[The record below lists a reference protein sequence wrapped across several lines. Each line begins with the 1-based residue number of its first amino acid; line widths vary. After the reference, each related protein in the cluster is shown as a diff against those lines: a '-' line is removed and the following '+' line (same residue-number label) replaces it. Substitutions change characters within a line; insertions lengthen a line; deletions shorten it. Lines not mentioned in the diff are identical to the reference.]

1 MLITF
6 ARAYPSLSALALIS
20 VCIAGLLDGLG
31 MSMLLSMLTFA
42 TGEANAPPTAPQ
54 KVALKVAEVVG
65 MAPTAFNLLLLA
77 IVVISLNGVLS
88 LLANR
93 QVGYAV
99 AYIAT
104 DLRLALIRAVMNARW
119 RHFLQQSV
127 GRVSNAIAIEAQRAS
142 EAFQLGAEMTAMTLN
157 AIIYFFIALSISPQ
171 AGLSAAIAGT
181 VLLLVF
187 RALIRTS
194 RKAGQSQ
201 TALQASLLTAI
212 NSQLMAGKALKAMA
226 REQHVDALLSDQ
238 TRQLERALRHQ
249 VISKEALAAL
259 QPPLVAIMVG
269 IGFFLGI
276 TALKM
281 PMAAVLVMVFLLARV
296 VNYLS
301 KGQKAYQQV
310 VMRES
315 AYWSMVQATEAART
329 EREPPG
335 GTRTVEMSREL
346 SFDNVSF
353 AHREDRPIL
362 QGASFGVPARGLT
375 VIVGPSGS
383 GKTTLLD
390 LTVGL
395 LQPDSGQI
403 RIDGVALTEVNLR
416 EWRRQVGYVAQESVM
431 VDESVAYNL
440 TLGETIPDDEIREAL
455 RAADALDFV
464 EAMPEGWNTRV
475 GEGGSRLSGGQ
486 RQRLAI
492 ARALIHKPRLLI
504 LDEATSNLDTDAQTA
519 VIETVTHLKSRL
531 AILAVAHQE
540 RLIGVADRV
549 YRLAA
554 ARIVDVSTESRVST
568 YG

>member
-1 MLITF
+1 
-6 ARAYPSLSALALIS
+6 
-20 VCIAGLLDGLG
+20 
-31 MSMLLSMLTFA
+31 
-42 TGEANAPPTAPQ
+42 
-54 KVALKVAEVVG
+54 
-65 MAPTAFNLLLLA
+65 
-77 IVVISLNGVLS
+77 
-88 LLANR
+88 
-93 QVGYAV
+93 
-99 AYIAT
+99 
-104 DLRLALIRAVMNARW
+104 
-119 RHFLQQSV
+119 
-127 GRVSNAIAIEAQRAS
+127 
-142 EAFQLGAEMTAMTLN
+142 
-157 AIIYFFIALSISPQ
+157 
-171 AGLSAAIAGT
+171 
-181 VLLLVF
+181 
-187 RALIRTS
+187 
-194 RKAGQSQ
+194 
-201 TALQASLLTAI
+201 
-212 NSQLMAGKALKAMA
+212 
-226 REQHVDALLSDQ
+226 
-238 TRQLERALRHQ
+238 
-249 VISKEALAAL
+249 
-259 QPPLVAIMVG
+259 
-269 IGFFLGI
+269 
-276 TALKM
+276 
-281 PMAAVLVMVFLLARV
+281 MVFLLARV
-296 VNYLS
+296 VNDLS

-315 AYWSMVQATEAART
+315 AYWSMVQATDAART
-329 EREPPG
+329 ERESPG

-346 SFDNVSF
+346 RFDNVSF
-353 AHREDRPIL
+353 AHREARPML
-362 QGASFGVPARGLT
+362 QGASFSVPARGLT

-403 RIDGVALTEVNLR
+403 LIDGVPLAEINLR
-416 EWRRQVGYVAQESVM
+416 DWRRQVGYVAQESVM

-440 TLGETIPDDEIREAL
+440 ALGETIPDDEIREAL

-464 EAMPEGWNTRV
+464 EAMPEGWHTRV

-554 ARIVDVSTESRVST
+554 TRIVDVSTESRVSP

>member
-1 MLITF
+1 
-6 ARAYPSLSALALIS
+6 
-20 VCIAGLLDGLG
+20 
-31 MSMLLSMLTFA
+31 
-42 TGEANAPPTAPQ
+42 
-54 KVALKVAEVVG
+54 
-65 MAPTAFNLLLLA
+65 
-77 IVVISLNGVLS
+77 
-88 LLANR
+88 
-93 QVGYAV
+93 
-99 AYIAT
+99 
-104 DLRLALIRAVMNARW
+104 
-119 RHFLQQSV
+119 
-127 GRVSNAIAIEAQRAS
+127 
-142 EAFQLGAEMTAMTLN
+142 
-157 AIIYFFIALSISPQ
+157 
-171 AGLSAAIAGT
+171 
-181 VLLLVF
+181 
-187 RALIRTS
+187 
-194 RKAGQSQ
+194 
-201 TALQASLLTAI
+201 
-212 NSQLMAGKALKAMA
+212 
-226 REQHVDALLSDQ
+226 
-238 TRQLERALRHQ
+238 
-249 VISKEALAAL
+249 
-259 QPPLVAIMVG
+259 
-269 IGFFLGI
+269 
-276 TALKM
+276 
-281 PMAAVLVMVFLLARV
+281 MVFLLARV

-315 AYWSMVQATEAART
+315 AYWSMVQATDAART
-329 EREPPG
+329 ERESPG

-346 SFDNVSF
+346 RFDNVSF
-353 AHREDRPIL
+353 AHREARPIL
-362 QGASFGVPARGLT
+362 QGASFSVPARGLT

-403 RIDGVALTEVNLR
+403 LIDGVPLAEINLR
-416 EWRRQVGYVAQESVM
+416 DWRRQVGYVAQESVM

-440 TLGETIPDDEIREAL
+440 ALGETIPDEEIREAL

-464 EAMPEGWNTRV
+464 EAMPEGWHTRV

-554 ARIVDVSTESRVST
+554 TRIVDVSTESRVSP